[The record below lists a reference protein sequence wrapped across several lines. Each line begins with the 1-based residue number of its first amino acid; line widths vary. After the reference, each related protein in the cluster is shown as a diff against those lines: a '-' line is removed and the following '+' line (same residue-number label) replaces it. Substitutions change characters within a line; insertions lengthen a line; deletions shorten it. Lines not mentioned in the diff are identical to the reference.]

1 MMEVSVVWERHYN
14 NAIIHSKLQTVLV
27 NQLCSVLPLCVEVQ
41 QSLCLLHGPEC
52 DAPFIQSSGEIV
64 TLFVLCHTE
73 VAGPSS

>member
-1 MMEVSVVWERHYN
+1 ML
-14 NAIIHSKLQTVLV
+14 A

-41 QSLCLLHGPEC
+41 QSLCLLHGPEP

-73 VAGPSS
+73 VAEPSSYRLNPCSIIVAECTP